1 MTKQRVERKTK
12 NTGGIRHDAGSSPY
26 ARGAPTNSASGSL
39 VKMTFSTFLNSAG
52 VLGESTWMV
61 ELSWALRR
69 ISFAT
74 SVGSLM
80 GSSPHARGA
89 LHPRHVLAVAGG
101 IIPACAGNTVRRD
114 HSWRAGWDHP
124 RMRGE
129 HVR

>member
-1 MTKQRVERKTK
+1 MRGEHPTISVPF
-12 NTGGIRHDAGSSPY
+12 ALYPGSSPH

-89 LHPRHVLAVAGG
+89 QSG
-101 IIPACAGNTVRRD
+101 
-114 HSWRAGWDHP
+114 
-124 RMRGE
+124 
-129 HVR
+129 